1 MLNQLN
7 QDPITNQ
14 TNYSDQVEELVQEIE
29 GEVSSLIRKM
39 ILKAHTENS
48 DGLKFLQDG
57 NNLDHNIH
65 QSLLRQG
72 ADSTVE
78 LLLQDIDDQKSFR

>member
-48 DGLKFLQDG
+48 DGLKFLPDG
-57 NNLDHNIH
+57 NDLDYSIRQRVLQYGL
-65 QSLLRQG
+65 QSTIEQVLE
-72 ADSTVE
+72 DV
-78 LLLQDIDDQKSFR
+78 DDQKSFR

>member
-48 DGLKFLQDG
+48 D
-57 NNLDHNIH
+57 
-65 QSLLRQG
+65 
-72 ADSTVE
+72 
-78 LLLQDIDDQKSFR
+78 